1 MTADSRQGDS
11 LLTVRKT
18 VLSWIHEFEKN
29 RIVEFQREFSNLFG
43 AKGVAGGTT
52 TSLKLSRQL
61 VGKKKCR
68 NKLQGTQVR
77 ERESNSSQI
86 LGQRYLTL
94 EDIL

>member
-18 VLSWIHEFEKN
+18 VLSWIHEFENN
-29 RIVEFQREFSNLFG
+29 RIVELQRESSNLFG
-43 AKGVAGGTT
+43 AKGIAGGNA
-52 TSLKLSRQL
+52 TSLKLSQQF
-61 VGKKKCR
+61 VIKKVCR
-68 NKLQGTQVR
+68 NKLQETQVR

>member
-1 MTADSRQGDS
+1 MN
-11 LLTVRKT
+11 VKKT
-18 VLSWIHEFEKN
+18 VLSWIHEFENKP
-29 RIVEFQREFSNLFG
+29 IVELRRDFSNLFG